1 MCKKV
6 GLIGDSMSSEK
17 SSRSTSGIS
26 CMEDI
31 LSERSYSADHSVLS
45 WDMVNVTGVL
55 KALLNTNKIV
65 FIVVMVILCS

>member
-6 GLIGDSMSSEK
+6 GLIGDSMSFEK

-31 LSERSYSADHSVLS
+31 LSERSYSVDHSVLS
-45 WDMVNVTGVL
+45 WEMVNVTGVL